1 MRRVRFVIFLIGY
14 ISLLTGII
22 QAQFQPQDFPLNI
35 RKAYDKGTRS
45 MDGKPGKNY
54 WLNHSEYDIKVT
66 LVPAKLLLKGSA
78 QIIYTNNSPDTLN
91 KIVMRL
97 YPDLY
102 KKGAARDFALDPADL
117 HDGVII
123 SYLSIDDRE
132 IDIDL
137 NESAITRRGTNMTI
151 NLDSPLN
158 PGHTIDLAID
168 WRYQLPLKR
177 PVRTGA
183 YSDSAF
189 FIAYWYPQISV
200 YDDIDGWD
208 MINYNGM
215 VEYYNDFSD
224 FEVEITAPDDYV
236 VWATGELQNADDILS
251 EDTFEQLEKARN
263 SDEVIHVVDRE
274 NLANMNHFADG
285 NPHKWEY
292 TADYMPDF
300 AFAAANHFLWDAT
313 SARVAED
320 EDRRALINA
329 VYPPES
335 PDFPE
340 VAQISKKIL
349 EYMSIKFPGVPYPY
363 PVMTAFNRPGSARG
377 GGMEF
382 PMMINDGSRSARAK
396 TVGLT
401 IHEIAH
407 TYFPFYMGINE
418 RKYSFM
424 DEGWAHMFPFI
435 IQPVLEPASDPISSS
450 VKAYTARAGQESELP
465 MMIPS
470 NSLGRKSYRIAAYNR
485 PGIAY
490 HILRDM
496 LGAETFDNALRE
508 FIDRWHG
515 KHPIPYDF
523 FFTFNQVAGE
533 DLAWFWKPWFFE
545 NGYPDIAISDVEV
558 TDQLIKVIIAKKGNI
573 PVPVKLTA
581 YFADSTKN
589 EVSRTAA
596 VWRNGNSEI
605 TIEIP
610 GNSDLLKLELGNG
623 HIPDVN
629 RDNDVFIP

>member
-1 MRRVRFVIFLIGY
+1 MRRVRYVIFLIGY

-35 RKAYDKGTRS
+35 RRAYEKGTRS

-78 QIIYTNNSPDTLN
+78 QIIYANNSPDTLN
-91 KIVMRL
+91 KIVVRL

-102 KKGAARDFALDPADL
+102 KKGAARDFALDPADIN
-117 HDGVII
+117 DGVII
-123 SYLSIDDRE
+123 SYLSIEDQE
-132 IDIDL
+132 IDVDL
-137 NESAITRRGTNMTI
+137 NESAIKHSGTNMTI

-158 PGHTIDLAID
+158 PGHTIDLVID
-168 WRYQLPLKR
+168 WRYRLPLKR

-189 FIAYWYPQISV
+189 FIAYWYPQIAV

-208 MINYNGM
+208 MINYDGM

-224 FEVEITAPDDYV
+224 FEVEITVPNDYL

-251 EDTFEQLEKARN
+251 EDTFKQLEKARN

-274 NLANMNHFADG
+274 NLATMTHFEDS

-292 TADYMPDF
+292 TANYIPDF
-300 AFAAANHFLWDAT
+300 AFAASNYFLWDAT
-313 SARVAED
+313 SARVDEN
-320 EDRRALINA
+320 EDRRVLVNA

-335 PDFPE
+335 PDFHE

-382 PMMINDGSRSARAK
+382 PMMINDGSHPTRAK

-401 IHEIAH
+401 IHEITH
-407 TYFPFYMGINE
+407 TYFPFYMGTNE

-435 IQPVLEPASDPISSS
+435 IQPILEPASDPISSS

-470 NSLGRKSYRIAAYNR
+470 NSLGRTSYRIAAYNR

-490 HILRDM
+490 HILREM
-496 LGAETFDNALRE
+496 LGADTFDKALRE

-545 NGYPDIAISDVEV
+545 HGYPDMAISGVEV
-558 TDQLIKVIIAKKGNI
+558 TDQLIKVKVSKKGNI

-610 GNSDLLKLELGNG
+610 RNSDLMKLELGNG

>member
-1 MRRVRFVIFLIGY
+1 MKGIRFLIFLIGY

-22 QAQFQPQDFPLNI
+22 QAQFQPQDFPLDI
-35 RKAYDKGTRS
+35 RKAYEKGTRS

-66 LVPAKLLLKGSA
+66 LVPSKLLLKGKA
-78 QIIYTNNSPDTLN
+78 QIIYANNSPDTLN
-91 KIVMRL
+91 TIVMRL

-102 KKGAARDFALDPADL
+102 KKGAARDFALDPADIN
-117 HDGVII
+117 DGVII

-132 IDIDL
+132 VDIDL
-137 NESAITRRGTNMTI
+137 NESAIKRSGTNMTI

-189 FIAYWYPQISV
+189 FIAYWYPQIAV

-208 MINYNGM
+208 MINYDGM

-224 FEVEITAPDDYV
+224 FEVEITAPDDYL

-251 EDTFEQLEKARN
+251 EDTFKQLEKARI

-274 NLANMNHFADG
+274 NLATMTHFEDG

-292 TADYMPDF
+292 TANYIPDF
-300 AFAAANHFLWDAT
+300 AFAASNYFLWDAT
-313 SARVAED
+313 SARVDEN
-320 EDRRALINA
+320 EDRRVLVNVA
-329 VYPPES
+329 YPPES
-335 PDFPE
+335 PDFHE

-382 PMMINDGSRSARAK
+382 PMMINDGSHSTRAK

-407 TYFPFYMGINE
+407 TYFPFYTGTNE

-435 IQPVLEPASDPISSS
+435 IQPVLEPASDPICSS

-470 NSLGRKSYRIAAYNR
+470 NSLGRISYRIAAYNR

-490 HILRDM
+490 HILREM
-496 LGAETFDNALRE
+496 LGPETFDKALRE

-545 NGYPDIAISDVEV
+545 HGYPDVAISSVEV
-558 TDQLIKVIIAKKGNI
+558 TDQLIMVKVSKKGNI

-581 YFADSTKN
+581 YFADSTK
-589 EVSRTAA
+589 EVISHTAA

-605 TIEIP
+605 TIKIP